1 MGKWRYVEMCAKIYK
16 SLKEMSWLQLF
27 MMHMYI
33 FINKSFV
40 FTDILLR
47 MTVALLALQLLVD
60 KNSNGAISFWP
71 RPVWKNT
78 NCI

>member
-1 MGKWRYVEMCAKIYK
+1 
-16 SLKEMSWLQLF
+16 

-60 KNSNGAISFWP
+60 KNSNGQFHFGPDQFERILTAY
-71 RPVWKNT
+71 K
-78 NCI
+78 